1 MSVLLSA
8 VSLAVSAS
16 RYRHKQ
22 IKEIPMQAA
31 THLSFPHND
40 VQASKPTPAP
50 CHQRALSMF
59 GVPLQLSARSIALAF
74 SLFGSCWVLV
84 TNLLLE
90 QKLMETVNHA
100 RLHFT
105 FGLLFVL
112 LTAVLLYQL
121 VRRYATELSCSSE
134 LIARVFEAS
143 PGGIVVVREQGSEI
157 LLINR
162 QFETLTGYSPAD
174 VAGRSTSDLNL
185 WGNKEERLT
194 LINRLRNE
202 ELVQGFDASFR
213 HRDGSLFPGVVTAR
227 RFNFNG
233 QPCTIAFIEDTSR
246 QELIARQVE
255 ELTRYDVMTGLPNQK
270 LLTERL
276 NHLLPISSREGQ
288 GLAVLSLA
296 LGRCPS
302 TISAMGHDGCDELL
316 RCVAMRLRGSLRE
329 TDVLA
334 VLQKGEFSILLPKT
348 ESERDLLP
356 VITKLLGCISEPISI
371 AEAEFQL
378 HAHIGVAIFPGD
390 GRTGEVLLQHS
401 HLAMTQAQANAGEN
415 YFQFYAEEMNRIAN
429 EQLQVESSILKGIR
443 TGEFFVC
450 YQPIF
455 DREGKRMVSMEAL
468 ARWQHPMLGLVGPDK
483 FIPVAE
489 ANGTIIPLGELVLE
503 LALRNCQH
511 WRENGYPHLTVAVN
525 VSARQM
531 KDRQFADR
539 VAQLLLLSGLP
550 PEALCCELTE
560 SMLMEHSNENTEQIF
575 RLKDLGVKLAIDD
588 FGTGYSS
595 LTHLKHL
602 PVDTIK
608 VDRSF
613 VTDIVS
619 NTDDRAIVSAI
630 VAMARSLHLKVVAE
644 GVETEQQH
652 RLLQELGCDTMQG
665 YYFGK
670 PMDRSRFETFLYEQ
684 PPTISAVTAVAP
696 ARGGKPVRQNGQQK
710 QTQEDRPLQSVT
722 DITLKIHP
730 LKPCDRLTTALERF
744 QTDKLQQVLPVVD
757 QHRVVGILNR
767 SEFIEEQVVGRIGYA
782 FHINHSKKVR
792 DLMQPVPLVI
802 DSEAS
807 IEEAAQAL
815 HGNFG
820 TMRLENICVAR
831 RGIYQGVLDVRT
843 LVEAITALNLK
854 LAKGANPLTGLP
866 GNESIQRETTR
877 WLDSGMPFDIA
888 YIDIDNFKP
897 YNDFYGFERGDMV
910 IGAVGDILKLYAS
923 DLLQG
928 PQVRNFC
935 GHIGGDDFIIITGPG
950 NAAGLSRQVIA
961 EFDARL
967 PLLHGSSDYAK
978 GCYTSFNRKGDLE
991 TFHLLSLSV
1000 AVISTGQLR
1009 VSSYPQLASMASDVK
1024 KTAKKVKGSSV
1035 VVKAHDETISVVF
1048 GDQIEEQ

>member
-1 MSVLLSA
+1 
-8 VSLAVSAS
+8 
-16 RYRHKQ
+16 
-22 IKEIPMQAA
+22 MQASSN
-31 THLSFPHND
+31 LSLPRID
-40 VQASKPTPAP
+40 TQTDTSTPEP
-50 CHQRALSMF
+50 CQQNTMYLF
-59 GVPLQLSARSIALAF
+59 GRPVRLSARTITLAF
-74 SLFGSCWVLV
+74 VTFGGSWALI

-90 QKLMETVNHA
+90 QQPNPGSHTL
-100 RLHFT
+100 LHLASA
-105 FGLLFVL
+105 LLLVL

-121 VRRYATELSCSSE
+121 VRRYAADLSCSTE
-134 LIARVFEAS
+134 LISRVFEAS
-143 PGGIVVVREQGSEI
+143 PSGIVVAREQDSSI
-157 LLINR
+157 LLVNR
-162 QFETLTGYSPAD
+162 QFETLTGYCLAE
-174 VAGRSTSDLNL
+174 VKGRSIAELNL
-185 WGNKEERLT
+185 WGNKEEQFS
-194 LINRLRNE
+194 LINRLRHE
-202 ELVQGFDASFR
+202 ELVEGFDASFR
-213 HRDGSLFPGVVTAR
+213 HRDGNLFPGVITAR
-227 RFNFNG
+227 RFIYNE

-246 QELIARQVE
+246 QEQISKQVE
-255 ELTRYDVMTGLPNQK
+255 ELTRYDAMTGLPNQK

-276 NHLLPISSREGQ
+276 NHLLTISNREGQ
-288 GLAVLSLA
+288 SLAVLSLA

-302 TISAMGHDGCDELL
+302 TITAMGHDGCDELL

-329 TDVLA
+329 TDALA
-334 VLQKGEFSILLPKT
+334 VLQKGEFGILLMKA

-356 VITKLLGCISEPISI
+356 VITKLLDCISEPITI
-371 AEAEFQL
+371 ADAEFQL
-378 HAHIGVAIFPGD
+378 HAHIGVAMFPGD
-390 GRTGEVLLQHS
+390 GRTGEVLLQHA
-401 HLAMTQAQANAGEN
+401 HLAMTQAQSNTGEN

-455 DREGKRMVSMEAL
+455 DREGKRMISMEAL
-468 ARWQHPMLGLVGPDK
+468 ARWQHPRLGLMAPDT
-483 FIPVAE
+483 FISVAE

-525 VSARQM
+525 VSARQL

-539 VAQLLLLSGLP
+539 VAQLLLLAGLP

-595 LTHLKHL
+595 LTHLKYL

-613 VTDIVS
+613 IRDIEC
-619 NTDDRAIVSAI
+619 NPDDRAIVSAI

-644 GVETEQQH
+644 GIETEQQH

-665 YYFGK
+665 FYFAK
-670 PMDRSRFETFLYEQ
+670 PMDRSSFARFLREE
-684 PPTISAVTAVAP
+684 PPAMVAADVAAPTKPQKTACQTVP
-696 ARGGKPVRQNGQQK
+696 AKQGQEERQLQK
-710 QTQEDRPLQSVT
+710 VS
-722 DITLKIHP
+722 DITLKIDP
-730 LKPCDRLTTALERF
+730 LKPADRLNTVLERF
-744 QTDKLQQVLPVVD
+744 QTEKLLQVLPVVD

-792 DLMQPVPLVI
+792 DLMQQVPLVI

-820 TMRLENICVAR
+820 SMRLENICVAR
-831 RGIYQGVLDVRT
+831 RGIYNGVLDVRT

-877 WLDSGMPFDIA
+877 RLDSGLPFDIA

-910 IGAVGDILKLYAS
+910 IGAVGDILKQYAN

-928 PQVRNFC
+928 PQIRNFC
-935 GHIGGDDFIIITGPG
+935 GHIGGDDFIIITGPSL
-950 NAAGLSRQVIA
+950 AVGLSRQVIA
-961 EFDARL
+961 DFDARL
-967 PLLHGSSDYAK
+967 PLLHGSTDYAK

-991 TFHLLSLSV
+991 TFNLLSLSV
-1000 AVISTGQLR
+1000 AVISTAQLQI
-1009 VSSYPQLASMASDVK
+1009 SSYPQLASMASEVK
-1024 KTAKKVKGSSV
+1024 KTAKKYKGSSV
-1035 VVKAHDETISVVF
+1035 VVKADDEAPSLAFGNRIDET
-1048 GDQIEEQ
+1048 

>member
-1 MSVLLSA
+1 
-8 VSLAVSAS
+8 
-16 RYRHKQ
+16 
-22 IKEIPMQAA
+22 MQAS
-31 THLSFPHND
+31 TNLSLPRID
-40 VQASKPTPAP
+40 TQTDTPP
-50 CHQRALSMF
+50 PEHC
-59 GVPLQLSARSIALAF
+59 LQKTMYLFNRPIRLSARTITLAF
-74 SLFGSCWVLV
+74 VTFGGGWALI
-84 TNLLLE
+84 TNLLFE
-90 QKLMETVNHA
+90 QQPDPGSHTL
-100 RLHFT
+100 LHLT
-105 FGLLFVL
+105 SALLLVL

-121 VRRYATELSCSSE
+121 VRRYAADLSCSTE
-134 LIARVFEAS
+134 LITRVFEAS
-143 PGGIVVVREQGSEI
+143 PSGIVVVREQDSSI
-157 LLINR
+157 LLVNR
-162 QFETLTGYSPAD
+162 QFETLTGYCLAE
-174 VAGRSTSDLNL
+174 VKGRSTAELNL
-185 WGNKEERLT
+185 WGNNEEQLS
-194 LINRLRNE
+194 LINRLRHE
-202 ELVQGFDASFR
+202 ELVEGFNASFR
-213 HRDGSLFPGVVTAR
+213 HRDGNLFPGAITAR
-227 RFNFNG
+227 RFIYNE

-246 QELIARQVE
+246 QEQISKQVE
-255 ELTRYDVMTGLPNQK
+255 ELTRYDAMTGLPNQK

-276 NHLLPISSREGQ
+276 NHLLTISNREGQ
-288 GLAVLSLA
+288 SLAVLSLA

-302 TISAMGHDGCDELL
+302 TITAMGHDGCDELL

-329 TDVLA
+329 TDALA
-334 VLQKGEFSILLPKT
+334 VLQKGEFGILLMKA

-356 VITKLLGCISEPISI
+356 VITKLLDCISEPITI
-371 AEAEFQL
+371 ADAEFQL
-378 HAHIGVAIFPGD
+378 HAHIGVAMFPGD
-390 GRTGEVLLQHS
+390 GRTGEVLLQHA
-401 HLAMTQAQANAGEN
+401 HLAMTQAQANTGEN

-455 DREGKRMVSMEAL
+455 DREGKRMISMEAL
-468 ARWQHPMLGLVGPDK
+468 VRWQHPRLGLMAPDT

-525 VSARQM
+525 VSARQL

-539 VAQLLLLSGLP
+539 VAQLLLLAGLP

-595 LTHLKHL
+595 LTHLKYL

-613 VTDIVS
+613 VRDIEC
-619 NTDDRAIVSAI
+619 NPDDRAIVSAI

-644 GVETEQQH
+644 GIETEQQH

-665 YYFGK
+665 FYFGK
-670 PMDRSRFETFLYEQ
+670 PMDRSSFARFLREE
-684 PPTISAVTAVAP
+684 PPAMVAADVAAPVTPQKADAQNI
-696 ARGGKPVRQNGQQK
+696 PVKQGSEERQLQK
-710 QTQEDRPLQSVT
+710 VS
-722 DITLKIHP
+722 DITIKIDP
-730 LKPCDRLTTALERF
+730 LKPADRLNTVLERF
-744 QTDKLQQVLPVVD
+744 QTEKLLQVLPVVD

-802 DSEAS
+802 DFEAS

-820 TMRLENICVAR
+820 SMRLENICVAR
-831 RGIYQGVLDVRT
+831 RGIYNGVLDVRT

-877 WLDSGMPFDIA
+877 RLDSGLPFDIA

-910 IGAVGDILKLYAS
+910 IGAVADILKQYA
-923 DLLQG
+923 DDMLQG
-928 PQVRNFC
+928 PQIRNFC

-950 NAAGLSRQVIA
+950 LAVGLSRQVITD
-961 EFDARL
+961 FDAHL
-967 PLLHGSSDYAK
+967 PVLHGSTDYAK

-991 TFHLLSLSV
+991 TFNLLSLSV
-1000 AVISTGQLR
+1000 AVISTAQLQI
-1009 VSSYPQLASMASDVK
+1009 SSYPQLASMASEVK
-1024 KTAKKVKGSSV
+1024 KTAKKYKGSSV
-1035 VVKAHDETISVVF
+1035 VVKADDEAPSLAF
-1048 GDQIEEQ
+1048 GNRIDEP